1 MINYHKSNNVLSSNY
16 FEVVNEISIKS
27 AEVLNQAKATY
38 DIVLKAKSTQ
48 KHEVEITRLKF
59 AVNDKAIANKFP
71 MISDFYFESIFPLKF
86 ILIGDVLKLSN
97 FKEIQKSV
105 AKTDN
110 IVKEKYNGEGLEY
123 IRGQFLDQ
131 IDTEEKAEQF
141 ISSLSII
148 NCLNLSLK
156 RFCLGNVVDFN
167 WKIPTVGK
175 LKFKLKPQKIGDN
188 SMHFSANKLNKIEFL
203 QSLNQYRLQNKYESI
218 KEIEDTI
225 LTADFSSKIKYEG
238 STLNIMELN
247 TKLEIKL
254 NDYFQFEENITIKS
268 LL

>member
-1 MINYHKSNNVLSSNY
+1 MTEIKNPSTILSSNY
-16 FEVVNEISIKS
+16 FEVVHEITIKS
-27 AEVLNQAKATY
+27 TEVINQAKATY

-48 KHEVEITRLKF
+48 KNEVEVTRLKF

-71 MISDFYFESIFPLKF
+71 MISNFYFESIFPLKF

-110 IVKEKYNGEGLEY
+110 ILKEKYNGEGLEY

-131 IDTEEKAEQF
+131 IETEEKAEQF
-141 ISSLSII
+141 MSSLSII

-156 RFCLGNVVDFN
+156 RFSIGNLVDFN

-175 LKFKLKPQKIGDN
+175 LKFELNPQQVGDN
-188 SMHFSANKLNKIEFL
+188 CM
-203 QSLNQYRLQNKYESI
+203 Y
-218 KEIEDTI
+218 
-225 LTADFSSKIKYEG
+225 
-238 STLNIMELN
+238 
-247 TKLEIKL
+247 
-254 NDYFQFEENITIKS
+254 
-268 LL
+268 

>member
-48 KHEVEITRLKF
+48 KHEVEVTRLKF

-71 MISDFYFESIFPLKF
+71 MISNFYFESIFPLKF

-105 AKTDN
+105 AKTDS
-110 IVKEKYNGEGLEY
+110 ILKEKYNGDGLEY

-131 IDTEEKAEQF
+131 IETEEKAEQF

-167 WKIPTVGK
+167 WKIPTVGI
-175 LKFKLKPQKIGDN
+175 LKFELKPQQVGD
-188 SMHFSANKLNKIEFL
+188 SCMHFSANELNKIDFL
-203 QSLNQYRLQNKYESI
+203 QRLNQYRLQNKYESI

-225 LTADFSSKIKYEG
+225 LTADFLSKIKYEEG
-238 STLNIMELN
+238 TLNIIELN
-247 TKLEIKL
+247 SKLEIKL